1 MAGLRETNDFTRAL
15 KEACEAENETYN
27 QDVHRRVHDELHTNM
42 GAYDGDS
49 GDLSYSELVGRLR
62 ELL

>member
-1 MAGLRETNDFTRAL
+1 MAGLQESNDFRRAL
-15 KEACEAENETYN
+15 KEACEKEDVTYN
-27 QDVHRRVHDELHTNM
+27 QDVHRRVHDELHSNM

-49 GDLSYSELVGRLR
+49 GDLSYSELVDRLR